1 MRSRPATQPTGRNMG
16 EPTEESV
23 GGESRRWI
31 LAGIGIGIA
40 IVVLGG
46 SFFGRMLLPA
56 IEKAAPIADVSSER
70 LLGLGSVVGF
80 APSDDAH
87 AWLGIPYAEA
97 PIHDLRWRA
106 PQPADAWADT
116 FDALAFGPPCV
127 QLATPVIGL
136 PSDDPEGLVGDEDCL
151 YLNVWAP
158 QRSNHPLPLRSPAE
172 KEFRM
177 PLRIF

>member
-158 QRSNHPLPLRSPAE
+158 RRSNHPLPLRSPAE